1 MTRADT
7 ARQSGAA
14 PKRTAGRHEDNGMSI
29 AATLPHGIRLD
40 PPAAPVA
47 EPLQVTPDAT
57 TFAGLYEAHV
67 DRIYTHV
74 RARLGDPDLAE
85 DLTAQTF
92 LRAWQSID
100 RYRPLP
106 GRPFLA
112 WLFTIA
118 NNLVI
123 DHYRRHRRELI
134 GVTVEPRDGGGNDPE
149 YLALVADLRDEIRL
163 AIARLKPDHQ
173 LVVALR
179 LIDGLDYQQISEIT
193 GRTPGALR
201 VILCRALGAMR
212 ELLRRRGVD
221 SL

>member
-1 MTRADT
+1 
-7 ARQSGAA
+7 
-14 PKRTAGRHEDNGMSI
+14 MSF
-29 AATLPHGIRLD
+29 AATLSPGIGLHQAAA
-40 PPAAPVA
+40 PAAAQETAPLDAAAFA
-47 EPLQVTPDAT
+47 E
-57 TFAGLYEAHV
+57 LYEAHV
-67 DRIYTHV
+67 DRIYGHV

-85 DLTAQTF
+85 DVTAQTF

-134 GVTVEPRDGGGNDPE
+134 GLSVEPRDGDRNDPE
-149 YLALVADLRDEIRL
+149 HLALVADLRDEIRR
-163 AIARLKPDHQ
+163 AIARLKPEHQ

-201 VILCRALGAMR
+201 VILCRALSAMR
-212 ELLRRRGVD
+212 ERLHGRDVH

>member
-1 MTRADT
+1 
-7 ARQSGAA
+7 
-14 PKRTAGRHEDNGMSI
+14 MSF
-29 AATLPHGIRLD
+29 AATLSPGIGLHQVAT
-40 PPAAPVA
+40 PAAAQQAAPLDAAVFA
-47 EPLQVTPDAT
+47 E
-57 TFAGLYEAHV
+57 LYEAHV
-67 DRIYTHV
+67 DRIYAHV
-74 RARLGDPDLAE
+74 RARLGDPDLSE

-100 RYRPLP
+100 RYRQLP

-112 WLFTIA
+112 WLFAIA

-134 GVTVEPRDGGGNDPE
+134 GLSVEPRDGSRNDPE
-149 YLALVADLRDEIRL
+149 HLALVADLHDEIRR
-163 AIARLKPDHQ
+163 AIERLKPEHQ

-193 GRTPGALR
+193 GRTSGALR
-201 VILCRALGAMR
+201 VILCRALGTMR

-221 SL
+221 PL

>member
-1 MTRADT
+1 
-7 ARQSGAA
+7 
-14 PKRTAGRHEDNGMSI
+14 MST
-29 AATLPHGIRLD
+29 AATLPHGIRLNR
-40 PPAAPVA
+40 PAPSVAAPLPA
-47 EPLQVTPDAT
+47 KPDAEA
-57 TFAGLYEAHV
+57 FAGLYEAHV
-67 DRIYTHV
+67 DRIYAHI
-74 RARLGDPDLAE
+74 RARLGDPNVAE

-100 RYRPLP
+100 RYRPIP

-123 DHYRRHRRELI
+123 DHYRRHRRELV
-134 GVTVEPRDGGGNDPE
+134 GVTVEPRDGGSNDPE
-149 YLALVADLRDEIRL
+149 HLALVADLRDEIRL

-193 GRTPGALR
+193 GRSPGALR
-201 VILCRALGAMR
+201 VILCRALSTMR
-212 ELLRRRGVD
+212 DRLRRRGVD